1 MTRTDGV
8 VSVKKNFERTNICQV
23 LSFSQVENG
32 KYSGEFLPGRDN
44 EKYSHDKVE
53 EDKMCHHITKSRED
67 PV

>member
-44 EKYSHDKVE
+44 EKYSHDF
-53 EDKMCHHITKSRED
+53 
-67 PV
+67 